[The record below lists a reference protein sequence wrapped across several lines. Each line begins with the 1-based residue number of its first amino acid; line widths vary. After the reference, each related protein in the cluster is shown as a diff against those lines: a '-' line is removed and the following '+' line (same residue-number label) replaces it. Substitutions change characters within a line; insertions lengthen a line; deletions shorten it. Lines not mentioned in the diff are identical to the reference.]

1 MNVSFFYTSIEV
13 SSVFEISALVSLPD
27 AGQQWGKRIE
37 TNRTN
42 PRNHHLESACKTLG
56 ITTLGVWHHHQT
68 KKRDT
73 SQIIEIFINH
83 QVP

>member
-1 MNVSFFYTSIEV
+1 MNVSLFYTSIEV

-42 PRNHHLESACKTLG
+42 PRNHHQNLQNLG
-56 ITTLGVWHHHQT
+56 ITTLGVWHHRQT